1 MMNHSQKILVTSA
14 KFGDIMV
21 KDLTRFERARI
32 VGARALQISEGA
44 PPLIKTEKIR
54 PLDIAKEEM
63 EKKVIPIGVRRKGK
77 GY

>member
-1 MMNHSQKILVTSA
+1 
-14 KFGDIMV
+14 MV
-21 KDLTRFERARI
+21 KELTRFERARI

-63 EKKVIPIGVRRKGK
+63 NKDVIPIGVKRRTK